1 MKSEALT
8 ESIVTEWR
16 EKGGVKIPQLLDT
29 AELSACR
36 EFYDWILANPSPVAT
51 QFYESDDNSFY
62 NDVGQADGYYP
73 LAEALFDACPS
84 LRETVQ
90 SLFGPDNQNIWF
102 LGYEVFHKKGG
113 AGRHTPFHQD
123 ASFSPFHG
131 KNLVRLWISFERTP
145 KAHCLEVIS
154 GSHRGPLF
162 NPNKILMTDPA
173 THAAD
178 GVDDT
183 TPCFDSEEDLRAMPR
198 VPDILADPD
207 AYDVLSWDLDP
218 GDAVAFH
225 LATLHGNAPV
235 DARHPER
242 NTLILGFFGDDCIY
256 KPLPVAGMGDFVDPA
271 AFDGLKEGDHF
282 SLSGGER
289 IRLQGTGTLA

>member
-1 MKSEALT
+1 MKSEALS

-16 EKGGVKIPQLLDT
+16 EKGGVKIPQLLNT

-51 QFYESDDNSFY
+51 QFYESDHNSFY

-84 LRETVQ
+84 VRETVQ

-123 ASFSPFHG
+123 SAFSPFYG
-131 KNLVRLWISFERTP
+131 KHLVRFWIPFERTP
-145 KAHCLEVIS
+145 EAHCLEVIS